1 MHPTVKPV
9 AMVKDALLDCSNRNG
24 VVLDPFGGSGTTMIA
39 AESTGRRA
47 RLIEID
53 PLYCDVI
60 VQRWQ
65 KYTGKVA
72 CLAETNEAL
81 TK

>member
-1 MHPTVKPV
+1 
-9 AMVKDALLDCSNRNG
+9 
-24 VVLDPFGGSGTTMIA
+24 MIA

-72 CLAETNEAL
+72 CLAETNEAFDEV
-81 TK
+81 KARRGAGRK